1 MKNTDSSFRLEA
13 CSDFQNILL
22 GLFPSIGPQP
32 MNIADLSGLDD
43 LLSGEAFASLRH
55 IEVIGRSFDG
65 KLFVMCE
72 ARNVKVEV
80 FDADGKRLF

>member
-43 LLSGEAFASLRH
+43 LLSGEAFVSLRH

-72 ARNVKVEV
+72 TRNVKVEV